1 LPEEVIADASEIVGS
16 EYINADKYLQDIVR
30 DKRYWETKRQNI
42 RKREKQ
48 MEETIAKYETDIAEL
63 EKRRKEI
70 LKTAKE
76 EAEKVLR
83 ESNAK
88 IENTIRTIKE
98 AQADKEKTRN
108 VRQELTDFKSSLEE
122 LDSKAVDENIEK
134 KMQKLREKQQRKEN
148 NKKNKQ
154 NKETEQKVIRP

>member
-1 LPEEVIADASEIVGS
+1 MAKGYSARGGFSGGM
-16 EYINADKYLQDIVR
+16 NAAQRQQAQMQRIMDLQ
-30 DKRYWETKRQNI
+30 
-42 RKREKQ
+42 KQ
-48 MEETIAKYETDIAEL
+48 MEETIAKYESEIAEL

-98 AQADKEKTRN
+98 AQAEKEKTRIA
-108 VRQELTDFKSSLEE
+108 RKELIDFKSSLEDI
-122 LDSKAVDENIEK
+122 DSKAVDETIEK
-134 KMQKLREKQQRKEN
+134 KMQC
-148 NKKNKQ
+148 
-154 NKETEQKVIRP
+154 